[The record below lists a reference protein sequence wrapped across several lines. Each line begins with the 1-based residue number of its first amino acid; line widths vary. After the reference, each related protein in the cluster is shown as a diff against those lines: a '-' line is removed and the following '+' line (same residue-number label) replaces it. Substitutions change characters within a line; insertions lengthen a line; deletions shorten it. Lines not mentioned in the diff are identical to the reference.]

1 MVSMSTKLF
10 IFNIQSFSDIV
21 TNSSSEL
28 FVFSDHNR
36 TEENI
41 IQLLNS
47 IYPDWGTEYYC
58 PVQVNCMSDIDL
70 NTYLSQTYNTYDWNQ
85 NVTKQTSNQTSVA
98 KYFGLNPVVAYENYD
113 NWDPTSD
120 DYSKRWIGPLTKS
133 ALDII
138 RGMIPDTEFALY
150 SIEDNPD
157 PNYQEVLS
165 KYAIRYHLG

>member
-1 MVSMSTKLF
+1 MLDV
-10 IFNIQSFSDIV
+10 
-21 TNSSSEL
+21 
-28 FVFSDHNR
+28 
-36 TEENI
+36 
-41 IQLLNS
+41 
-47 IYPDWGTEYYC
+47 
-58 PVQVNCMSDIDL
+58 DL
-70 NTYLSQTYNTYDWNQ
+70 NTYLSQTHNTYDWNQ

-98 KYFGLNPVVAYENYD
+98 KYFDLNPVVAYENYD
-113 NWDPTSD
+113 NWDLTSD

-138 RGMIPDTEFALY
+138 RGMILDTEFALY